1 LIKIILKKVC
11 DKKKVSY
18 ICSPKIKEFGKEYV
32 LFFVHQQKL
41 PM

>member
-18 ICSPKIKEFGKEYV
+18 ICSPKIKQFGKEDV
-32 LFFVHQQKL
+32 LFFCVPTNL